1 MIQNRTIGRSVA
13 ISNPVVSIPVVSI
26 IRPEACIKISNR
38 SEKQLSTNLKKDIG
52 SKSRPS
58 KISSDYLSAE
68 KIQKMLVRLL
78 TETPIPKR
86 KLAEALGIT
95 VKSLIKLCS
104 LRALPA
110 VIHKI
115 NLPLIKLYCAT
126 KFQQPIGEN
135 KDAISKLKKYV

>member
-26 IRPEACIKISNR
+26 VSIIRPEACVKISNR
-38 SEKQLSTNLKKDIG
+38 PEKQLSTYLKKDTG
-52 SKSRPS
+52 SKPRPS

-68 KIQKMLVRLL
+68 KIQKMLVRFL
-78 TETPIPKR
+78 TETPISKR

-95 VKSLIKLCS
+95 VKSLIKFCS
-104 LRALPA
+104 LQALPA
-110 VIHKI
+110 VTHKI

-126 KFQQPIGEN
+126 KFQQPN
-135 KDAISKLKKYV
+135 KIEKPKE